1 MKLDGQLLDGEI
13 TAELGRRL
21 ARLRIS
27 AELTQAQLAE
37 RAGVTRST
45 VQRFERGDSIQLES
59 LIKLLRPL
67 GRLAALDPLLP
78 EEIRSP
84 IAEFEGRGKQRKR
97 VRPRR
102 ANADGATGAGVST
115 WTWDDEAAEDA
126 ER

>member
-1 MKLDGQLLDGEI
+1 MMLFDQQTDAET

-21 ARLRIS
+21 ARLRIN
-27 AELTQAQLAE
+27 ADLTQAQLAE

-45 VQRFERGDSIQLES
+45 VQRFERGGSIQLES

-67 GRLAALDPLLP
+67 GRIDALAALLP

-84 IAEFEGRGKQRKR
+84 IAEFEGRGKERKR
-97 VRPRR
+97 VRARR
-102 ANADGATGAGVST
+102 GGVATSDDAATWSWGDETAEAG
-115 WTWDDEAAEDA
+115 